1 MVWLMDNIRN
11 IFSTILMMIGTTMSF
26 LDQIEQWSRIIAA
39 MITIIVGLVTLYR
52 FLKAKK

>member
-1 MVWLMDNIRN
+1 
-11 IFSTILMMIGTTMSF
+11 MIGTTMSF

-39 MITIIVGLVTLYR
+39 IITIIVGLVTLYR